1 MDTEKLQEGVLCEL
15 KIGRWLASKK
25 INLAELDSNIPQEIV
40 RGMQDL
46 VEDKTLLRNI
56 ATIKRKA
63 KGLLKRKSLNFP
75 IDGIYWVPK
84 AQIESLDKAFNEL
97 KTDFESATETLIENM
112 NKLEENF
119 KAKYPDF
126 YNPRNYPNQ
135 NQLRAKFHF
144 GWQFFQFALPDK
156 KAQILSA
163 DIYKREREKFEQMA
177 AQMNE
182 MAINV
187 IGNTLLKRVEALSA
201 QCENETVSANTVK
214 SFESFMER
222 WDSLW
227 SENVDS
233 QKLRAVIKSVRVA
246 MKRTSYDKLKDSD
259 DFREKLQQKMT
270 TIANEIKNIPNFEL
284 RRKLDV

>member
-1 MDTEKLQEGVLCEL
+1 MDTAKLQEGVLCEL
-15 KIGRWLASKK
+15 RIGRWLASKK
-25 INLAELDSNIPQEIV
+25 INLGELDSNIPQEIV

-46 VEDKTLLRNI
+46 IEDKTLLRNI
-56 ATIKRKA
+56 ATIKRRA

-84 AQIESLDKAFNEL
+84 AQIENLDAEFNAL
-97 KTDFESATETLIENM
+97 KTDFETATETLIENIG
-112 NKLEENF
+112 KLEQDF

-177 AQMNE
+177 TQMNE

-187 IGNTLLKRVEALSA
+187 IGNTLLKRVEALST
-201 QCENETVSANTVK
+201 QCESETINANTVK
-214 SFESFMER
+214 SFENFMQR
-222 WDSLW
+222 WDELW

-233 QKLRAVIKSVRVA
+233 TKLRAVVKQIRVA
-246 MKRTSYDKLKDSD
+246 MKRTSYDKLKDNE

-270 TIANEIKNIPNFEL
+270 NIANEIKNIPNFEL

>member
-1 MDTEKLQEGVLCEL
+1 MDTEKLQEGVLCQL
-15 KIGRWLASKK
+15 NIGRWLASKK
-25 INLAELDSNIPQEIV
+25 INLAEIDSNIPQEIV

-56 ATIKRKA
+56 AAIKRKA

-84 AQIESLDKAFNEL
+84 AQIESLDSAFNEL
-97 KTDFESATETLIENM
+97 KTDFENATEALIENM
-112 NKLEENF
+112 GKLEENF

-144 GWQFFQFALPDK
+144 GWQFFQFTLPNK

-163 DIYKREREKFEQMA
+163 DIYKREREKFEQMS

-201 QCENETVSANTVK
+201 QCENENINANTIK
-214 SFESFMER
+214 SFENFMER
-222 WDSLW
+222 WNELW

-233 QKLRAVIKSVRVA
+233 AKLRAVIKNVRVA
-246 MKRTSYDKLKDSD
+246 MKRTSYDKLKDNE
-259 DFREKLQQKMT
+259 DFREKLQEKMNK
-270 TIANEIKNIPNFEL
+270 IANEIKNIPNFEL